1 MLNISR
7 IINNFYSWKQNIKV
21 SFSTLFSYLNVKIY
35 LVILLFI
42 NLTNW
47 LFTRYITSEIDQPQ
61 IALHYSVDFGIN
73 LYGDINKIY
82 ILPLLGTIFI
92 VINFVILSI
101 LARYNVK
108 DIKFNSHLLFLT
120 ALIANI
126 MLLGAIIS
134 IYIINF

>member
-108 DIKFNSHLLFLT
+108 TLN
-120 ALIANI
+120 LIPTF
-126 MLLGAIIS
+126 
-134 IYIINF
+134 YF